1 MANFLLTIVL
11 PVFVISVLVK
21 IYLKLIAGWCKC
33 KTCLVGKTVIV
44 TGPTSGMGY
53 ETALDFA
60 QRGARVILGCLDKRE
75 GEETKLKIIN
85 ETGNANIIVKP
96 LDMASFDSVR
106 AFARDVNASE
116 DHLDIL
122 VNNAGVAGI
131 GDRLT
136 QDGHLYTMQ
145 VNYFSAFLLTN
156 LLLGLLKKTKNSRIV
171 NVASVVAKYEY
182 HLDCTRLDHYP
193 GNYQKVYSRSK
204 LCLLLF
210 TIELAKRLQST
221 TVTIY
226 SVHPGVVSTHLFE
239 NVHGFGKYLV
249 ALGRVFFKT
258 SEEGAQ
264 TIIHCAVSKG
274 IEGDSGGHFVDC
286 RKVPRYETAKDG
298 ALMEKLW
305 VVSEEIVHLRPEEVV
320 I

>member
-1 MANFLLTIVL
+1 MIYFLLFLIST
-11 PVFVISVLVK
+11 VFIISVFVK

-60 QRGARVILGCLDKRE
+60 QRGSRVILGCLDKNE

-85 ETGNANIIVKP
+85 ETGNMNIIVKP

-106 AFARDVNASE
+106 TFAKDVIASE
-116 DHLDIL
+116 DHLNIL

-131 GDRLT
+131 GDRVT
-136 QDGHLYTMQ
+136 NDGHLYTMQ

-156 LLLGLLKKTKNSRIV
+156 LLIGLLKKTENSRIV
-171 NVASVVAKYEY
+171 NVSSLVAKYEY
-182 HLDCTRLDHYP
+182 DLDLTKLDEYP
-193 GNYQKVYSRSK
+193 GTYQKVYSRSK

-210 TIELAKRLQST
+210 TIELAKKLQST
-221 TVTIY
+221 TVTTY
-226 SVHPGVVSTHLFE
+226 SIHPGVVSTHLFE
-239 NVHGFGKYLV
+239 NVHGLGKYLV

-258 SEEGAQ
+258 CEEGAQ
-264 TIIHCAVSKG
+264 TIIHCAVRNG
-274 IEGDSGGHFVDC
+274 IEKDNGEHFVDC
-286 RKVPRYETAKDG
+286 KKVPRYETAKNG
-298 ALMEKLW
+298 SLMEKLW
-305 VVSEEIVHLRPEEVV
+305 AVTEEIVQLRPEEVS